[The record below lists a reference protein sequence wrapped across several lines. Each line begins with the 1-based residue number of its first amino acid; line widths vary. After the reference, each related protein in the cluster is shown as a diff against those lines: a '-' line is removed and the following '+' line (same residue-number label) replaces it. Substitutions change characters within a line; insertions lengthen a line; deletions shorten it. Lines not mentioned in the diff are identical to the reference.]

1 MAREKIFTISV
12 MSDLGDS
19 VVQTGSVPTL
29 VTRYFNTYAA
39 ALEYLRDEFKKFID
53 EGD

>member
-29 VTRYFNTYAA
+29 VTRYFNTYEK
-39 ALEYLRDEFKKFID
+39 ALEYLRDEFKNFID
-53 EGD
+53 EED